1 MALAA
6 PALARA
12 ALLELEAVWPVAVA
26 FEELLERAS
35 VRAGVPTGPGSAVIL
50 GNTLLKCY
58 SVSRGMEFQ
67 LSPRGFYPA
76 VSDFPKAS
84 PLARWQASCGFRVT
98 NQRHENVLLGFAE
111 KALMERLDGSQ
122 SRRDLEAHF
131 QEARLILEHFAR
143 VALLVS

>member
-1 MALAA
+1 MSSS
-6 PALARA
+6 
-12 ALLELEAVWPVAVA
+12 ALLKK
-26 FEELLERAS
+26 S
-35 VRAGVPTGPGSAVIL
+35 DAVIEWYWAH
-50 GNTLLKCY
+50 GVRRDDPRY